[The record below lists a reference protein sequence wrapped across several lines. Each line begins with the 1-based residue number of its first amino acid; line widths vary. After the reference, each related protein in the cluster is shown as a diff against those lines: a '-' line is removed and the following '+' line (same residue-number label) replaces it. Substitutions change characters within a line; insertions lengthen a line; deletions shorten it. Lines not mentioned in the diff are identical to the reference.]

1 MQERKVAVD
10 SLRSVAQL
18 LTEAYQPLHD
28 TVHGRSDVPE
38 HHSLDTTFLAV
49 KATADVRPSILLRM
63 TFVMLWDVLMDGEYG
78 VTHVEHMASL
88 WECMASGICFV
99 HVGNTY
105 AHVFALSKVHGD
117 LLLGYLGSCLSPGW
131 VSYTERHEHFR

>member
-49 KATADVRPSILLRM
+49 KATADVR
-63 TFVMLWDVLMDGEYG
+63 LMPVCPATTSVCVKGLMREG
-78 VTHVEHMASL
+78 R
-88 WECMASGICFV
+88 C
-99 HVGNTY
+99 
-105 AHVFALSKVHGD
+105 
-117 LLLGYLGSCLSPGW
+117 
-131 VSYTERHEHFR
+131 